1 MPSIPFFLKEPKSKE
16 ETLIYLIYQYGGK
29 RLKYSTGQKLLPK
42 FWNSSNHRVK
52 ETKLFKDYGEFNAL
66 LDNIESCVNNT
77 HRKLLNDGIE
87 PTPDR
92 LKVFLDEL
100 LQKNNTAEKNKQETL
115 LEFIPQYIESSSK
128 MFNTKKQYKT
138 AYKQLLDYQIARKAP
153 VCFDTIDLNFYDDF
167 FKFLIERGYS
177 NNSIGTIVKNVK
189 VFMNEAVE
197 RGLTTNLQFKNKRF
211 KVIEENTDAVYLTIE
226 ELKKILALDLTGNT
240 RLDKVRDLFLI
251 GCYTGL
257 RFSDLIQL
265 KDDNLIAN
273 GTQVKIRTAKTN
285 EVVIIPLNSAVKS
298 ILTKYDGVPPQII
311 SNQKM
316 NAYLKELGQ
325 LAKLDN
331 EVLMTSTKGGARKS
345 ESYKK
350 HELVTVHTARRSFAT
365 NAYLGGVPTIS
376 IMKITG
382 HRTEKSFMKYIK
394 ISQEDNA
401 NKLVN
406 HPFFN

>member
-1 MPSIPFFLKEPKSKE
+1 MPSIPFFLKEPNSKD
-16 ETLIYLIYQYGGK
+16 ETLIYLIYQYGGN
-29 RLKYSTGQKLLPK
+29 RLKYSTGQKILPK
-42 FWNSSNHRVK
+42 FWNSNNRRAK
-52 ETKLFKDYGEFNAL
+52 ETRQFKDYLEFNML

-77 HRKLLNDGIE
+77 YRKLLNDGIE

-92 LKVFLDEL
+92 IKVFLDDL
-100 LQKNNTAEKNKQETL
+100 LKKNTSEKKAQETL
-115 LEFIPQYIESSSK
+115 MSFIPKYIESSSK

-138 AYKQLLDYQIARKAP
+138 AYKQLLDYQVARKASID
-153 VCFDTIDLNFYDDF
+153 FDTIDLSFYDDF
-167 FKFLIERGYS
+167 FNFLKGRDYS
-177 NNSIGTIVKNVK
+177 INSIGTIIKNVK

-226 ELKKILALDLTGNT
+226 ELKQILALDLTENN

-265 KDDNLIAN
+265 RDENLIVN

-285 EVVIIPLNSAVKS
+285 EVVIIPLNTAVKS
-298 ILTKYDGVPPQII
+298 ILKKYDGVPPQVI

-325 LAKLDN
+325 LAGLN
-331 EVLMTSTKGGARKS
+331 TEVLMTSTKGGDRKS

-350 HELVTVHTARRSFAT
+350 YELVTVHTARRSFAT

-406 HPFFN
+406 HPFFK

>member
-1 MPSIPFFLKEPKSKE
+1 MPSIPFFLKEPKAKE
-16 ETLIYLIYQYGGK
+16 ETLIYLIYQFGGK
-29 RLKYSTGQKLLPK
+29 KLKYSTGQKILPK
-42 FWNSSNHRVK
+42 FWNSSNHRAK
-52 ETKLFKDYGEFNAL
+52 ETKQFIDYLEFNSL

-87 PTPDR
+87 PTPAR

-100 LQKNNTAEKNKQETL
+100 LKKNNEENESRETFM
-115 LEFIPQYIESSSK
+115 EFIPQYIASSSK

-138 AYKQLLDYQIARKAP
+138 AYKQLLEYQTERR
-153 VCFDTIDLNFYDDF
+153 VQLGFDSINLDFYDDF
-167 FKFLIERGYS
+167 FLFLKERNYS
-177 NNSIGTIVKNVK
+177 TNSIGTIIKNVK
-189 VFMNEAVE
+189 VFMNEALE
-197 RGLTTNLQFKNKRF
+197 RGLTSNIQFKSKRF
-211 KVIEENTDAVYLTIE
+211 KVIEENTDAVYLTAD
-226 ELKKILALDLTGNT
+226 ELRQIFDLDLNANL

-257 RFSDLIQL
+257 RFSDLVQL
-265 KDDNLIAN
+265 RDENLIAG
-273 GTQVKIRTAKTN
+273 GTQVKIRTAKTG
-285 EVVIIPLNSAVKS
+285 EVVIIPLNSAVKT
-298 ILTKYDGVPPQII
+298 ILQKYDGIPPQVI

-325 LAKLDN
+325 LAQLTTD
-331 EVLMTSTKGGARKS
+331 VLMTYTKGGERRS

-350 HELVTVHTARRSFAT
+350 HEVVTVHTARRSFAT
-365 NAYLGGVPTIS
+365 NAYLAGVPTIS

-382 HRTEKSFMKYIK
+382 HKTEKSFMKYIK

-401 NKLVN
+401 NKLLN